1 MNIQYKPF
9 DLIDTIRDNNLSYTH
24 SFTKKVTTADANVEK
39 LQDKAESFRKSVK
52 KLKRYSPGGISREM
66 LTDQAED
73 LVKSY
78 NAMKNSS
85 DQVTDKDVQKQL
97 AKLDKLFS
105 DNERTLRKAGI
116 EKLNGKYTFDRS
128 AFAEASEKTVNALF
142 PVTTPSSEKRIRSC
156 AMSRRPLTTYSTL
169 LPSTMSAAL

>member
-116 EKLNGKYTFDRS
+116 
-128 AFAEASEKTVNALF
+128 
-142 PVTTPSSEKRIRSC
+142 
-156 AMSRRPLTTYSTL
+156 
-169 LPSTMSAAL
+169 